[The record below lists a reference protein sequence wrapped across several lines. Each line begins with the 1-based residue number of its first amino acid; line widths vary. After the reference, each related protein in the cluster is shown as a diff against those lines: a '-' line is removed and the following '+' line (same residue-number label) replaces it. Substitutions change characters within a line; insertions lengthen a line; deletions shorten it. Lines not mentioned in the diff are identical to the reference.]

1 MVLRGGGSQ
10 PGPGSAVTH
19 LPTQVTLRHLVI
31 QTRPTPP
38 LSRLDPFNLEVIK
51 RENLAVLWDQLS
63 SISFMFRE
71 ATERKNGNNG
81 GFLCLDLGGPLN
93 TLNLRKNFDCPN
105 LASLWIDNIS
115 SW

>member
-51 RENLAVLWDQLS
+51 RENLAVLCWVQLS
-63 SISFMFRE
+63 SLSFMFRE
-71 ATERKNGNNG
+71 ATERKNSNNG
-81 GFLCLDLGGPLN
+81 GYLCLDLGGPIN
-93 TLNLRKNFDCPN
+93 NFKLEDE
-105 LASLWIDNIS
+105 L
-115 SW
+115 